1 MSEEQLIQLGPIA
14 VVVILLVRELVAAW
28 KWREEQR
35 SKSVSERH
43 ADDVR
48 ELVAT
53 VREDLAAARVQLQT
67 ITAASQRAHDE
78 ADGVFRVLYE
88 QLQGRVEATTD
99 ERFDRLAC
107 VASRS
112 AEALEQAT
120 TMIEL
125 ALDRLGGQDA
135 RS

>member
-1 MSEEQLIQLGPIA
+1 MTAEDLLQLGPLA
-14 VVVILLVRELVAAW
+14 VVAIVLAREVLGAW
-28 KWREEQR
+28 KWREERRGR
-35 SKSVSERH
+35 SEAERH

-67 ITAASQRAHDE
+67 ITAASQRAYDD
-78 ADGVFRVLYE
+78 ADDVFRNLYE
-88 QLQGRVEATTD
+88 QLLGRVESTSED
-99 ERFDRLAC
+99 RFERLAS

-120 TMIEL
+120 AVIEM
-125 ALDRLGGQDA
+125 ALERLGDQDG
-135 RS
+135 